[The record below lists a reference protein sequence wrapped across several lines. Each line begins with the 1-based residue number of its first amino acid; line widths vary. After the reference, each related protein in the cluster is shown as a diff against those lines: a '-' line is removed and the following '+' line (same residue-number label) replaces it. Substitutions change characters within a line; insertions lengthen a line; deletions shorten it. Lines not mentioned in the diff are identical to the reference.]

1 MNPITFLSS
10 RILSVRPVIGVFF
23 LSLGL
28 ILRLGLIG
36 VQAQR
41 FLTVEDIPNPK
52 DGGRGYISD
61 PAGLLPLSDFDSI
74 THVLERLERRTG
86 VETAL
91 VIIPDFNEDEDDFS
105 FATKLFRHWG
115 IGKAKANNGLL
126 LFIGTERRQYRFITG
141 YGLEGILPDATLK
154 TIGEELLVP
163 AFRKQDYGE
172 GILATV
178 RTLSDYLQQPA
189 HEKEL
194 SSLLRQYKPRS
205 STDPSSF
212 IAFLV
217 LVGLT
222 GLAFWQL
229 ASFTKGIPVKIIPN
243 RYSETLGMVVLG
255 LIIVVGIL
263 LVLLF
268 FTGSFPRL
276 FQHFSQVL
284 PYLTYVTIVFVL
296 FFKHLQTLAHLRSQY
311 RDDPTFFSSVQHLFR
326 ATWWQVL
333 LSPPTLLYPILERI
347 RSQRSTSR
355 FTPPLDRQG
364 QPMQRL
370 NPDEAS
376 DRNGFLS
383 SGQQVEEKLNSL
395 TYDVWLG
402 SQGERK
408 IIPHPSDQYETHLAC
423 PACGFRTLSE
433 PVTLT
438 VTRAT
443 QHQAGRGKQ
452 VRICR
457 HCKHEVFIKSVVKAP
472 LAEQPSGSST
482 LSGSS
487 RSSSSSSSSGSWGGG
502 TTGGGGAGG
511 SW

>member
-1 MNPITFLSS
+1 MNPTTLLCS
-10 RILSVRPVIGVFF
+10 RIFSVRLVHWTSC

-28 ILRLGLIG
+28 ILWLGLVK
-36 VQAQR
+36 VQAQS
-41 FLTVEDIPNPK
+41 FSTVEDIPNPK
-52 DGGRGYISD
+52 DGGQGYISD

-74 THVLERLERRTG
+74 THVLETLERRTG
-86 VETAL
+86 VETAI

-105 FATKLFRHWG
+105 FATELFRQWG

-126 LFIGTERRQYRFITG
+126 LFIATQRRQYRFITG
-141 YGLEGILPDATLK
+141 DGLEGILPDATLK
-154 TIGEELLVP
+154 TMGEELLVP
-163 AFRKQDYGE
+163 AFRKQEYGE

-205 STDPSSF
+205 STDSSGF
-212 IAFLV
+212 IIFLV
-217 LVGLT
+217 LVGFA

-229 ASFTKGIPVKIIPN
+229 SSFTKGASVKIIPN
-243 RYSETLGMVVLG
+243 RYSETLEIVVLG
-255 LIIVVGIL
+255 LVFVVGIL
-263 LVLLF
+263 IVLLF
-268 FTGSFPRL
+268 FTGSISKL
-276 FQHFSQVL
+276 FQHFAQVL

-296 FFKHLQTLAHLRSQY
+296 FFKHLHTLAHLRSQY

-333 LSPPTLLYPILERI
+333 LSPPTLLYPMLERI

-355 FTPPLDRQG
+355 FTPPLDSQG
-364 QPMQRL
+364 QAMQRL

-383 SGQQVEEKLNSL
+383 TGQQVEEKLNSL

-433 PVTLT
+433 PITLT

-443 QHQAGRGKQ
+443 QHQAGTGKQ

-472 LAEQPSGSST
+472 LAEQRSGSST

-487 RSSSSSSSSGSWGGG
+487 SSSSSSSSGSWGGG